1 MYIEA
6 LEIEKTVFMYIT
18 FAVVVAILAMAYV
31 KGKK

>member
-1 MYIEA
+1 MYIET
-6 LEIEKTVFMYIT
+6 IEVEQTIFMYIT

>member
-1 MYIEA
+1 MYIGT
-6 LEIEKTVFMYIT
+6 IEVEQTIFMYIT